1 MRSLFSAK
9 WLTFYGATIAF
20 VVALFSITTNYG
32 EANLKAQPKIS
43 GRYKIIAT
51 DLPGCLKAKTLALSI
66 EQSGIY
72 LNGSL
77 LESTHSTREQTAAR
91 KRPSLTG
98 IFRQPN
104 LELSGRAAQ
113 IQGCENFAIALSS
126 TIAQSTLKGKLSLN
140 NTTVDFVAQREK
152 EQ

>member
-1 MRSLFSAK
+1 MKSLFNAK

-20 VVALFSITTNYG
+20 VVALFSIATNYG
-32 EANLKAQPKIS
+32 ETHLKAQPKIS
-43 GRYKIIAT
+43 GRYKMIAT
-51 DLPGCLKAKTLALSI
+51 NLPGCLKAKTLVLAI

-98 IFRQPN
+98 LFRQPN
-104 LELSGRAAQ
+104 LELSGTATQ
-113 IQGCENFAIALSS
+113 IQGCENSAIVLESAL
-126 TIAQSTLKGKLSLN
+126 AKDTLKGKLKLN
-140 NTTVDFVAQREK
+140 NTAVNFTAQREAT
-152 EQ
+152 